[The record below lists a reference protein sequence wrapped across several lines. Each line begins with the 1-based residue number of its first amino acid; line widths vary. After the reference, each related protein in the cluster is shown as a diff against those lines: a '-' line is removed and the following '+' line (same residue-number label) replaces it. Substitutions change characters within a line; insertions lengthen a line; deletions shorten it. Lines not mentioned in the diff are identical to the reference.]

1 MGIKMAYIQIFIWG
15 KWKNKF
21 QTSSYN
27 QTLLLRFIDDIDTKL
42 TKRQKSNS
50 MISNLVSMMRFWN
63 NLRPVHS
70 NSKYWKESKRLW
82 EEGS

>member
-27 QTLLLRFIDDIDTKL
+27 RTLLLRFIDDIDTKL

-50 MISNLVSMMRFWN
+50 MKNVDIYFSEYDAFL
-63 NLRPVHS
+63 
-70 NSKYWKESKRLW
+70 E
-82 EEGS
+82 